1 MQIRESSI
9 GRKVVM
15 AATGQIMILF
25 ILFHVSGNSSIYF
38 GTLNAYAEALHT
50 FPLLVWAVRLFLL
63 AVVSLHVYYAIQ
75 LTLEN
80 TEARPQPYLR
90 QVYQAST
97 FAGRNMIWTGAIIGL
112 FLIYH
117 LLHFTAQ
124 VTNPSLSAY
133 RNLDAAGKPDV
144 FLMVLKSFQNPAIA
158 AVYVASVTALGVHLF
173 HGIQSSVQTW
183 GLNSERSFPRI
194 RAGGA
199 VGSVIVLLAY
209 AAIPV
214 AVLSGLLKR

>member
-1 MQIRESSI
+1 MQMLTSSI

-15 AATGQIMILF
+15 AATGQVMIIF

-38 GTLNAYAEALHT
+38 GTLNAYAAALHT
-50 FPLLVWAVRLFLL
+50 FPLLVWALRLLLL

-80 TEARPQPYLR
+80 GEARPQPYLH

-97 FAGRNMIWTGAIIGL
+97 FAGRNMIWTGAIIGT

-124 VTNPSLSAY
+124 ITNPSISAST
-133 RNLDAAGKPDV
+133 NLDASGRPDV
-144 FLMVLKSFQNPAIA
+144 FLMVLRSFQNPAIA
-158 AVYVASVTALGVHLF
+158 AVYIVSVTALGLHLF
-173 HGIQSSVQTW
+173 HGMQSSVQTW
-183 GLNSERSFPRI
+183 GLNGERSFPYI

-199 VGSVIVLLAY
+199 AASVVVLLAY
-209 AAIPV
+209 AAIPI
-214 AVLSGLLKR
+214 AILTGLLKK